1 MKASLERAR
10 ANPQTVS
17 PTDNTALTQLQQ
29 NVEDLKAK
37 IQELENQPGPS
48 TSPELRDAQDEV
60 RRLKA
65 SLERARANPQT
76 VSPTDNTAL
85 TQLQQNVEDLK
96 AKIAQMEQG
105 EREAAPGHRTATQLK
120 EELEAKQTQIQQ
132 LQQAVG
138 EAARQREMAA
148 EEVNQRQA
156 MVEQLTRASQAAM
169 HQTAHEAQIY
179 ALDVQHKADLQVQD
193 FKDRLEQ
200 VQADFDQRAA
210 REATS
215 EEQNAALIHQ
225 ANALTRLL
233 QGLLKDAEDRLKAAN
248 EQLRLANQQN
258 DADSPA
264 RTKLERDLARAQAE
278 GATHEKTAGARAKEI
293 ERIQALLKAAEAKV
307 AAKVKLQDDLREAT
321 ARRRSADAKLF
332 AEAAKN
338 AKARGE
344 ASTAQAEADEAKI
357 AQAYHEAE
365 ATKHAARAADLT
377 SQMQASTS
385 RAQQDAQTLATL
397 RAQIAS
403 MERRARTAAPEGGG
417 AAQTGPETTQPEPAI
432 ATNSEPPRTD
442 ATNPSGARGYD
453 DIDTFSSGAADG
465 AHSDTI
471 TGTDAASHVSDAES
485 VANDPNVAG
494 TSEPAATAVNAP
506 VTPTPPGVSTN
517 LDTEDPAYVEAVHYV
532 EENGKRQKVTD
543 RQLIDPMQDDAPAA
557 PQPADTKPAVP
568 QPAAPQPAR
577 APNDGSTPVTP
588 TPVLQSAPPQPTAPE
603 PASEPAAPE
612 PIAPQA
618 TALQTTAPPAP
629 QPEPQPPAAPQ
640 ATQPAAPQ
648 PPTQPPAQS
657 AAFHPGS
664 AHSDTATGT
673 DPGGGTSTDAENA
686 VEASAVSAP
695 AIGVESDIY
704 SDIELA
710 LSTDPSVSGL
720 GSVQLLTDSVDL
732 ALREV
737 AGIDQPDAIARALR
751 AVAADLEQDNTQGIF
766 EPGNPDDV
774 DPDQMDDIPV
784 ASAVHGDANEY
795 LPEAEEEGASENE
808 YIPDAEKEDAPENED
823 LPDAEE
829 EVSENE
835 DLPDAS
841 ERQEDVQKKRSKRL
855 LEKRRKNNRVAK
867 AVAAY
872 EAVAMTGPRSRAT
885 VQPINITKAGGVNKG
900 RRHARQA
907 LIERVLRAFPAEDQ
921 RPSAFDGPF

>member
-1 MKASLERAR
+1 MARQQALVAQLRGDLDRAR
-10 ANPQTVS
+10 AGTVDDTGPDVARLREELEQAQTKEQQTRNELEQQKETAQEELERQQAAVNALEDELARVRAG
-17 PTDNTALTQLQQ
+17 TGHAGARVAALQQQIKQVREQEQAARAEVARIKAQAERDLAAANAEYAELAKRMRDNFDATAAEKLATTALLEEAAARVASSAKRVADADTQAAARVASAKRKLTEERTRKARQEKDAH
-29 NVEDLKAK
+29 NRVEIAKFDLANA
-37 IQELENQPGPS
+37 QRAL
-48 TSPELRDAQDEV
+48 QDEQWKHQQTQEA
-60 RRLKA
+60 LNDN
-65 SLERARANPQT
+65 AN
-76 VSPTDNTAL
+76 NL
-85 TQLQQNVEDLK
+85 TQTQQQL
-96 AKIAQMEQG
+96 AQQQQRQAYTDQQMQEAL
-105 EREAAPGHRTATQLK
+105 EREAAATANLQASIQELK
-120 EELEAKQTQIQQ
+120 EAKTTI
-132 LQQAVG
+132 
-138 EAARQREMAA
+138 
-148 EEVNQRQA
+148 
-156 MVEQLTRASQAAM
+156 
-169 HQTAHEAQIY
+169 
-179 ALDVQHKADLQVQD
+179 ALM
-193 FKDRLEQ
+193 
-200 VQADFDQRAA
+200 
-210 REATS
+210 S
-215 EEQNAALIHQ
+215 
-225 ANALTRLL
+225 
-233 QGLLKDAEDRLKAAN
+233 
-248 EQLRLANQQN
+248 
-258 DADSPA
+258 
-264 RTKLERDLARAQAE
+264 
-278 GATHEKTAGARAKEI
+278 
-293 ERIQALLKAAEAKV
+293 
-307 AAKVKLQDDLREAT
+307 
-321 ARRRSADAKLF
+321 
-332 AEAAKN
+332 
-338 AKARGE
+338 
-344 ASTAQAEADEAKI
+344 
-357 AQAYHEAE
+357 
-365 ATKHAARAADLT
+365 
-377 SQMQASTS
+377 
-385 RAQQDAQTLATL
+385 
-397 RAQIAS
+397 
-403 MERRARTAAPEGGG
+403 RRAGGG
-417 AAQTGPETTQPEPAI
+417 AAQACPETTQPEPAI

-453 DIDTFSSGAADG
+453 VIDTFSSGAADG
-465 AHSDTI
+465 AHSDTV

-485 VANDPNVAG
+485 VNEPEVAG
-494 TSEPAATAVNAP
+494 PSAPPAAGATNAP
-506 VTPTPPGVSTN
+506 PPV
-517 LDTEDPAYVEAVHYV
+517 A
-532 EENGKRQKVTD
+532 
-543 RQLIDPMQDDAPAA
+543 APAA
-557 PQPADTKPAVP
+557 PPAPPPIVA
-568 QPAAPQPAR
+568 PAAPP
-577 APNDGSTPVTP
+577 
-588 TPVLQSAPPQPTAPE
+588 APPPVVAPAAPPVVRTALVILPAAPPAPAPVPPPVVPTAPNGPAPTNQVGVLPDGTETVTYAEPDISSPNARPRKRQVVAVDERLEVVDQSERAQAESVPFHLE

-612 PIAPQA
+612 SIGPQA
-618 TALQTTAPPAP
+618 TAPQTAASLAPQPLPVAPQTTAPPARQP

-640 ATQPAAPQ
+640 APQPA
-648 PPTQPPAQS
+648 TQPPAQS

-695 AIGVESDIY
+695 AIGMESDIY

-720 GSVQLLTDSVDL
+720 GSVQSLTDSVDL

-872 EAVAMTGPRSRAT
+872 EAVAMTGPRIRAT

-900 RRHARQA
+900 QRHARQA

>member
-1 MKASLERAR
+1 
-10 ANPQTVS
+10 
-17 PTDNTALTQLQQ
+17 LQQ
-29 NVEDLKAK
+29 AQAK
-37 IQELENQPGPS
+37 IQDLENQPGPS

-85 TQLQQNVEDLK
+85 KQLQQNVEDLK

-179 ALDVQHKADLQVQD
+179 ALDVQHKADLQVQE

-215 EEQNAALIHQ
+215 EEQNAALIHE
-225 ANALTRLL
+225 ANELTRLL
-233 QGLLKDAEDRLKAAN
+233 QGQLKDAEDRLKAAN

-321 ARRRSADAKLF
+321 ARRQSADAKLV

-397 RAQIAS
+397 RA
-403 MERRARTAAPEGGG
+403 
-417 AAQTGPETTQPEPAI
+417 
-432 ATNSEPPRTD
+432 
-442 ATNPSGARGYD
+442 
-453 DIDTFSSGAADG
+453 
-465 AHSDTI
+465 
-471 TGTDAASHVSDAES
+471 
-485 VANDPNVAG
+485 
-494 TSEPAATAVNAP
+494 
-506 VTPTPPGVSTN
+506 
-517 LDTEDPAYVEAVHYV
+517 
-532 EENGKRQKVTD
+532 
-543 RQLIDPMQDDAPAA
+543 
-557 PQPADTKPAVP
+557 
-568 QPAAPQPAR
+568 
-577 APNDGSTPVTP
+577 
-588 TPVLQSAPPQPTAPE
+588 
-603 PASEPAAPE
+603 
-612 PIAPQA
+612 
-618 TALQTTAPPAP
+618 
-629 QPEPQPPAAPQ
+629 
-640 ATQPAAPQ
+640 
-648 PPTQPPAQS
+648 
-657 AAFHPGS
+657 
-664 AHSDTATGT
+664 
-673 DPGGGTSTDAENA
+673 
-686 VEASAVSAP
+686 
-695 AIGVESDIY
+695 
-704 SDIELA
+704 
-710 LSTDPSVSGL
+710 
-720 GSVQLLTDSVDL
+720 
-732 ALREV
+732 
-737 AGIDQPDAIARALR
+737 
-751 AVAADLEQDNTQGIF
+751 
-766 EPGNPDDV
+766 
-774 DPDQMDDIPV
+774 
-784 ASAVHGDANEY
+784 
-795 LPEAEEEGASENE
+795 
-808 YIPDAEKEDAPENED
+808 
-823 LPDAEE
+823 
-829 EVSENE
+829 
-835 DLPDAS
+835 
-841 ERQEDVQKKRSKRL
+841 
-855 LEKRRKNNRVAK
+855 
-867 AVAAY
+867 
-872 EAVAMTGPRSRAT
+872 
-885 VQPINITKAGGVNKG
+885 
-900 RRHARQA
+900 
-907 LIERVLRAFPAEDQ
+907 
-921 RPSAFDGPF
+921 

>member
-1 MKASLERAR
+1 
-10 ANPQTVS
+10 
-17 PTDNTALTQLQQ
+17 
-29 NVEDLKAK
+29 
-37 IQELENQPGPS
+37 
-48 TSPELRDAQDEV
+48 
-60 RRLKA
+60 
-65 SLERARANPQT
+65 
-76 VSPTDNTAL
+76 
-85 TQLQQNVEDLK
+85 VEDLK

-179 ALDVQHKADLQVQD
+179 ALDVQHKADLQVQA

-215 EEQNAALIHQ
+215 EDQNAALIHE
-225 ANALTRLL
+225 ASELTRLL
-233 QGLLKDAEDRLKAAN
+233 QGQLKDAEDRLKAAN

-278 GATHEKTAGARAKEI
+278 GATHEKTAGTRAKEI

-321 ARRRSADAKLF
+321 ARRQSADAKLV
-332 AEAAKN
+332 AEAVKN

-357 AQAYHEAE
+357 ARAYHEAE

-403 MERRARTAAPEGGG
+403 MERLARTAEPAGGG

-432 ATNSEPPRTD
+432 ATNSEPPRSD
-442 ATNPSGARGYD
+442 ATDPSGARGYD
-453 DIDTFSSGAADG
+453 DIDTFSAGAADG
-465 AHSDTI
+465 AHSDTA
-471 TGTDAASHVSDAES
+471 TGTGAASHVSDAES

-517 LDTEDPAYVEAVHYV
+517 LDTEDPASVEAVHYV

-557 PQPADTKPAVP
+557 PRPADTKPAVP

-577 APNDGSTPVTP
+577 APNDGSTPVSP
-588 TPVLQSAPPQPTAPE
+588 TPVPQSAPPQPTAPE
-603 PASEPAAPE
+603 PASKPAAPE
-612 PIAPQA
+612 PIAPRA
-618 TALQTTAPPAP
+618 TAPQTTAPPAQ

-664 AHSDTATGT
+664 AHSETPTGT
-673 DPGGGTSTDAENA
+673 DPGGGTITDAENA

-695 AIGVESDIY
+695 AIGVEGVDE
-704 SDIELA
+704 DIESA
-710 LSTDPSVSGL
+710 LSTDPSVSSL
-720 GSVQLLTDSVDL
+720 GSVQSLTDSVDL

-774 DPDQMDDIPV
+774 DPDHMDDIPV

-808 YIPDAEKEDAPENED
+808 YIPDAEKEDAPENEV

-872 EAVAMTGPRSRAT
+872 EAVAMTGPRIRAT
-885 VQPINITKAGGVNKG
+885 VQPINITNAGGVNKG

>member
-1 MKASLERAR
+1 
-10 ANPQTVS
+10 
-17 PTDNTALTQLQQ
+17 
-29 NVEDLKAK
+29 
-37 IQELENQPGPS
+37 
-48 TSPELRDAQDEV
+48 
-60 RRLKA
+60 LKA

-179 ALDVQHKADLQVQD
+179 ALDVQHKADLQVQA

-215 EEQNAALIHQ
+215 EEQNAALIHE
-225 ANALTRLL
+225 ASELTRLL
-233 QGLLKDAEDRLKAAN
+233 QGQLKDAEDRLKAAN

-278 GATHEKTAGARAKEI
+278 GATHEKTAGTRAKEI

-321 ARRRSADAKLF
+321 ARRQSADAKLV

-365 ATKHAARAADLT
+365 ATKHAARAAYLT

-403 MERRARTAAPEGGG
+403 MERLARTAAPAGGG
-417 AAQTGPETTQPEPAI
+417 AAQTGPETTQPEPPI

-442 ATNPSGARGYD
+442 ATDPSGARGYD
-453 DIDTFSSGAADG
+453 DIDTFSAGAADG
-465 AHSDTI
+465 AHSDTA
-471 TGTDAASHVSDAES
+471 TGTGAASHVSDAES
-485 VANDPNVAG
+485 VNQPEVVGPSAP
-494 TSEPAATAVNAP
+494 PAAGATNAP
-506 VTPTPPGVSTN
+506 PSVVT
-517 LDTEDPAYVEAVHYV
+517 
-532 EENGKRQKVTD
+532 
-543 RQLIDPMQDDAPAA
+543 PAA
-557 PQPADTKPAVP
+557 P
-568 QPAAPQPAR
+568 
-577 APNDGSTPVTP
+577 PV
-588 TPVLQSAPPQPTAPE
+588 APPLVAPTAPPAPPIPTAPNGPAPTDQVGILPDGTETVTYAVPGTSSDNGRKRKRVVGAVGAQLEVVDQSKRAQAESVPVHLE
-603 PASEPAAPE
+603 PASEPDSP
-612 PIAPQA
+612 APQA
-618 TALQTTAPPAP
+618 TAPQTTAPPAP
-629 QPEPQPPAAPQ
+629 QPQPVAPQNTAPHAAPQ
-640 ATQPAAPQ
+640 ATQPVAPE
-648 PPTQPPAQS
+648 PATHPPAQS

-673 DPGGGTSTDAENA
+673 DPGGGPSTDAENA

-695 AIGVESDIY
+695 AIGVEGVDE
-704 SDIELA
+704 DIESA
-710 LSTDPSVSGL
+710 LSTDPSVSSL
-720 GSVQLLTDSVDL
+720 GSVQSLTHSVDL
-732 ALREV
+732 ALRQV

-808 YIPDAEKEDAPENED
+808 YIPDAEEEDAPENEV

-872 EAVAMTGPRSRAT
+872 EAVAMTGPRIRAT
-885 VQPINITKAGGVNKG
+885 VQPINITNAGGVNKG

-907 LIERVLRAFPAEDQ
+907 LIERVLRAIPAEDQ